1 MVSGGMTCVKYL
13 LFVFNLLFFV
23 SGVVMLA
30 IGAVIYVVYAH
41 YYNFVYDSF
50 QSAPLILIIVG
61 VIIFLVAFFG
71 CCGACKENHCMIITF
86 SVLLL
91 VIFTLE
97 VGTGIAGYIR
107 RNEVETMLENKLNS
121 TMFDYYNNEKIK
133 ETWDIAQHEAKCCGM
148 NGPDD
153 WRRVI
158 HNDTLPHTCCPDT
171 PDDGSCTNKSPN
183 VYKDACYFK
192 LKEVFTKYG
201 SIIGGVGIGIAI
213 CQLMGVIFACCLA
226 RSIRQ
231 EYETV

>member
-1 MVSGGMTCVKYL
+1 
-13 LFVFNLLFFV
+13 
-23 SGVVMLA
+23 
-30 IGAVIYVVYAH
+30 
-41 YYNFVYDSF
+41 
-50 QSAPLILIIVG
+50 
-61 VIIFLVAFFG
+61 
-71 CCGACKENHCMIITF
+71 
-86 SVLLL
+86 
-91 VIFTLE
+91 
-97 VGTGIAGYIR
+97 
-107 RNEVETMLENKLNS
+107 
-121 TMFDYYNNEKIK
+121 
-133 ETWDIAQHEAKCCGM
+133 M

-183 VYKDACYFK
+183 VYKDACFFK